1 MVVAAGIAVAQVLG
15 RFGTRITNIPLLKEF
30 IPSTLFGVGYT
41 TGAYGGYGVTNTWD
55 PLGIHQKRYK
65 RGKRVQFR
73 MPYGSY
79 YRRNR
84 YRRSFGRRYSSYGS
98 RYGRSRYGYRRR
110 SYRRSYY

>member
-1 MVVAAGIAVAQVLG
+1 MVAPLAGMAASHLLG
-15 RFGTRITNIPLLKEF
+15 RIGSRITNIPLLKEF

-55 PLGIHQKRYK
+55 PLNIHKKSYK
-65 RGKRVQFR
+65 RGRRVQFR

-79 YRRNR
+79 YRRSR
-84 YRRSFGRRYSSYGS
+84 YHRRYPSYGS
-98 RYGRSRYGYRRR
+98 RYGRSKYGYRRR

>member
-1 MVVAAGIAVAQVLG
+1 MGAGAILSIGSSHLLG
-15 RFGTRITNIPLLKEF
+15 RLGSRITDIPILKEF

-65 RGKRVQFR
+65 RGRRVQFR

-79 YRRNR
+79 YRRR
-84 YRRSFGRRYSSYGS
+84 YRRRYSSYGS

-110 SYRRSYY
+110 PYYRRRYY